1 MRVQKPFIAVEF
13 SEFERIGISCIVDVQ
28 HGGAV
33 AFDVDGFGLVRV
45 VGEMLIVA
53 AFKALVLI
61 IAAALLR
68 TGCNIG
74 GRERS
79 SYAVADVIGV
89 LIPEYDG
96 KSGSA
101 LFPVCREA
109 ERILNNRHCFRNLF
123 APTSK
128 CIAGL
133 FRSSYIDRRTI
144 AGIDG
149 FHAIAAVEI

>member
-1 MRVQKPFIAVEF
+1 MLMLNF
-13 SEFERIGISCIVDVQ
+13 SAAQHLCTALFERQRVGVPRIVHIQ

-33 AFDVDGFGLVRV
+33 AVDGDGFGLVRV

-79 SYAVADVIGV
+79 SYAVADVIGYPQTLHQTCIV
-89 LIPEYDG
+89 HLIRASTSFVSHKDR
-96 KSGSA
+96 A
-101 LFPVCREA
+101 A
-109 ERILNNRHCFRNLF
+109 ET
-123 APTSK
+123 A
-128 CIAGL
+128 
-133 FRSSYIDRRTI
+133 
-144 AGIDG
+144 
-149 FHAIAAVEI
+149 

>member
-1 MRVQKPFIAVEF
+1 MRMLCLCTRQRYLSILKCQRV
-13 SEFERIGISCIVDVQ
+13 GIPDKIDVQ

-33 AFDVDGFGLVRV
+33 AVDGDGFGLIRV

-89 LIPEYDG
+89 LIPDTTVNPAVPFSQFAVKLRG
-96 KSGSA
+96 FSITGIVFGISP
-101 LFPVCREA
+101 LQPV
-109 ERILNNRHCFRNLF
+109 N
-123 APTSK
+123 
-128 CIAGL
+128 
-133 FRSSYIDRRTI
+133 
-144 AGIDG
+144 
-149 FHAIAAVEI
+149 V

>member
-1 MRVQKPFIAVEF
+1 MLMLNF
-13 SEFERIGISCIVDVQ
+13 SAAQHLCTALFERQRVGVPRIVHIQ

-33 AFDVDGFGLVRV
+33 AVDGDGFGLVRV

-68 TGCNIG
+68 TGCNID

-79 SYAVADVIGV
+79 GYAVAVVIGILV
-89 LIPEYDG
+89 PEYDS

-101 LFPVCREA
+101 LSQFAVKLRGFSITGIVFGISPLQPV
-109 ERILNNRHCFRNLF
+109 N
-123 APTSK
+123 
-128 CIAGL
+128 
-133 FRSSYIDRRTI
+133 
-144 AGIDG
+144 
-149 FHAIAAVEI
+149 V

>member
-1 MRVQKPFIAVEF
+1 MEWVPTIASKL
-13 SEFERIGISCIVDVQ
+13 SEFERIGISCIVHIQ

-33 AFDVDGFGLVRV
+33 AFDGDGFGLVRV

-53 AFKALVLI
+53 AFKALTLI

-79 SYAVADVIGV
+79 GYAVADVIGV

-101 LFPVCREA
+101 FCQFAVKLRGFSITGIVFGISPLQPV
-109 ERILNNRHCFRNLF
+109 N
-123 APTSK
+123 
-128 CIAGL
+128 
-133 FRSSYIDRRTI
+133 
-144 AGIDG
+144 
-149 FHAIAAVEI
+149 V